1 MRIVARR
8 LDGFAHEVDV
18 EGGHELIVD
27 EPAVAGGT
35 DTGPRPTQ
43 LLGASLAGCTA
54 ITIEMYAARKGWDV
68 GAMEVTVEME
78 YEGPV
83 PSRFAVSVA
92 LPEELDD
99 EQRRRLLAI
108 AARCPVHRV
117 IAGETSVTVSERVE
131 PL

>member
-1 MRIVARR
+1 VKIAARR
-8 LDGFAHEVDV
+8 LDGFSHEVDV

-27 EPAVAGGT
+27 EPEDRGGT

-68 GAMEVTVEME
+68 GAMEVEVEME
-78 YEGPV
+78 YDGPV
-83 PSRFAVSVA
+83 PSSFAVSLT
-92 LPEELDD
+92 LPAELDD
-99 EQRRRLLAI
+99 EQRRRLVAI

-117 IAGETSVTVSERVE
+117 IAGQTAVTVSERVE

>member
-1 MRIVARR
+1 VKIVARR

-18 EGGHELIVD
+18 EGDHELIVD
-27 EPAVAGGT
+27 EPAEIGGT

-54 ITIEMYAARKGWDV
+54 ITIEMYAERKGWDV

-83 PSRFAVSVA
+83 PSSFAVSLA
-92 LPEELDD
+92 LPEGLDD
-99 EQRRRLLAI
+99 EQRRRLVAI

-117 IAGETSVTVSERVE
+117 IAGQTPVTVSERVE

>member
-1 MRIVARR
+1 VKVVARR

-27 EPAVAGGT
+27 EPAAAGGT

-68 GAMEVTVEME
+68 GAMEVSVEME

-83 PSRFAVSVA
+83 PSSFAVSVA

-99 EQRRRLLAI
+99 EQRSRLLEI

-117 IAGETSVTVSERVE
+117 IAGETSVTLSERVE
-131 PL
+131 RL

>member
-1 MRIVARR
+1 VKIVARR
-8 LDGFAHEVDV
+8 IDGFAHEVDL

-27 EPAVAGGT
+27 EPLVQGGT

-54 ITIEMYAARKGWDV
+54 ITIEMYADRKGWDV

-78 YEGPV
+78 YEGPI
-83 PSRFAVSVA
+83 PSSFAVSLT

-99 EQRRRLLAI
+99 EQRRRLVAI

-117 IAGETSVTVSERVE
+117 IAGQTPVTVSERVE
-131 PL
+131 RL

>member
-1 MRIVARR
+1 VKIVARR
-8 LDGFAHEVDV
+8 LDGFAHEVEV

-27 EPAVAGGT
+27 EPPAVGGT

-68 GAMEVTVEME
+68 GAMEVSVEME

-83 PSRFAVSVA
+83 PSSFAVSVA

-99 EQRRRLLAI
+99 EQRGRLLAI

-117 IAGETSVTVSERVE
+117 IAGETPVTVSERVE
-131 PL
+131 SL

>member
-1 MRIVARR
+1 VKVVARR

-27 EPAVAGGT
+27 EPAAAGGT

-54 ITIEMYAARKGWDV
+54 ITIEMYAARKDWDV

-83 PSRFAVSVA
+83 PSSFAVSVA
-92 LPEELDD
+92 LPEELDE
-99 EQRRRLLAI
+99 EQRRRLLTI

-117 IAGETSVTVSERVE
+117 IAGETPVTVSERVE

>member
-1 MRIVARR
+1 VKIAARR
-8 LDGFAHEVDV
+8 LDGFSHEVDV
-18 EGGHELIVD
+18 KGGHELIVD
-27 EPAVAGGT
+27 EPEERGGT

-68 GAMEVTVEME
+68 GAMEVEVEME
-78 YEGPV
+78 YDGPV
-83 PSRFAVSVA
+83 PSSFAVSLT

-99 EQRRRLLAI
+99 EQRRRLVAI

-117 IAGETSVTVSERVE
+117 IAERTSVTVSERVE